1 MVRARRVELRL
12 TADVGVESCDR
23 GKGSEADRGVA
34 KGAEFWIDGLSP
46 EKDLELGIGGGVAW
60 QTPSRKRAL
69 RFSQYDKCRISRCVA
84 YSSAKLKSLEEIGGA
99 EVVNRI

>member
-1 MVRARRVELRL
+1 M
-12 TADVGVESCDR
+12 GVESCDR

-60 QTPSRKRAL
+60 QTPSRKRAVKRAL
-69 RFSQYDKCRISRCVA
+69 RFSQYDKWRISRCVA
-84 YSSAKLKSLEEIGGA
+84 YSSAKLKSLEGIGGA
-99 EVVNRI
+99 EVVNQI